1 MRAGEKV
8 VSMFNK
14 ATKNMSIY
22 AKIAYG
28 ILVSMAV
35 LIPFAVGSRYVPI
48 PVMYSQFTL
57 FKASAL
63 LILTSAVLVFWALD
77 FFLGAKKLRWHNIM
91 WVALAYLVT
100 NIISYFVS
108 IDKRMSFMGDY
119 DRLNGLIP
127 TLVLVVLFFLT
138 VQLIRNNAGMQ
149 FFMQVF
155 VLVSVALAC
164 YGLIQ
169 SAGLDPVY
177 FSSSNVDTHR
187 SSSFYGNSNLYAG
200 YLCFSIFFS
209 AGLLF
214 IEKKAAWRA
223 IYWVALLANL
233 AVALTS
239 MSRSVW
245 LACIICIPLYMVF
258 MWRQKAVLTRGDK
271 YAFGVG
277 ALAGVALISV
287 TLTNKAADLNVAK
300 RLAGIFSLEGSAG
313 TRVEMW
319 KSAIAITKEYP
330 LFGAGPDTFSL
341 TGMSHLTTRYLDLV
355 GLGEVPSNAHNL
367 PLHLAATTGIFGL
380 LSYYAVAVYALV
392 ISLKFAW
399 ENKEPKASNAKLM
412 YAAVLTAV
420 VAFSINCVVSVADIG
435 VLPFY
440 WIALAYLVVPKTQDI
455 ECENLIVQVLPL
467 VFALPFALMC
477 FVLPIKFLVAD
488 HNFRLAQ
495 DVEQASPEQIALY
508 QKAVKLNPYESDYA
522 TKLLDSIGGSY
533 IARLDMLTI
542 ADAENLLAT
551 IDRYYEEH
559 PYQFDAQSVASYY
572 YTAIAVAIKSP
583 DLYERAIQN
592 NVAILRKTPHQ
603 LKVLGD
609 LGSLYKATGQIDK
622 ADEIYSFI
630 KKTGPDTDLKQELL
644 ELIDS
649 VKTNTK

>member
-1 MRAGEKV
+1 
-8 VSMFNK
+8 MFSK
-14 ATKNMSIY
+14 ATKGMSIY

-35 LIPFAVGSRYVPI
+35 LIPFAVGSRYVPFPI
-48 PVMYSQFTL
+48 TYNQFAL
-57 FKASAL
+57 FKTSAL
-63 LILTSAVLVFWALD
+63 FFLTSAALVFWALD
-77 FFLGAKKLRWHNIM
+77 FFLGAKKLRWHSIM
-91 WVALAYLVT
+91 WVVLAYLVT

-155 VLVSVALAC
+155 VLASIALAC

-169 SAGLDPVY
+169 AAGLDPVY

-214 IEKKAAWRA
+214 IEKKAPWRA
-223 IYWVALLANL
+223 LYWVALLANL

-245 LACIICIPLYMVF
+245 LACIICMPLFMVF
-258 MWRQKAVLTRGDK
+258 MWRQKVVLTKGDK
-271 YAFGVG
+271 YALGGG
-277 ALAGVALISV
+277 ALAGAALIAA

-300 RLAGIFSLEGSAG
+300 RLAGIFSFEGSAG
-313 TRVEMW
+313 TRIEAW
-319 KSAIAITKEYP
+319 KSALTITKEYP
-330 LFGAGPDTFSL
+330 LFGAGPDTFGL
-341 TGMSHLTTRYLDLV
+341 TGMSHLTKRYLDLV
-355 GLGEVPSNAHNL
+355 GLGEVPNNAHCL
-367 PLHLAATTGIFGL
+367 PLQLAATTGILGL
-380 LSYYAVAVYALV
+380 LAYYAVTVYALA
-392 ISLKFAW
+392 ISFKFAW
-399 ENKEPKASNAKLM
+399 ENNEPKASHAKLM
-412 YAAVLTAV
+412 YAAVLTATI
-420 VAFSINCVVSVADIG
+420 AFSINCFVSVADIG
-435 VLPFY
+435 VTPFY
-440 WIALAYLVVPKTQDI
+440 WIALAYLIVPKAQDI
-455 ECENLIVQVLPL
+455 ECENLVVQVLPL

-522 TKLLDSIGGSY
+522 TELLDSIGGSY
-533 IARLDMLTI
+533 IARVDTLTLD
-542 ADAENLLAT
+542 DAKALLST
-551 IDRYYEEH
+551 VDEFYEKH
-559 PYQFDAQSVASYY
+559 PYQVDTQSVASYY
-572 YTAIAVAIKSP
+572 YTAMATIMQSAE
-583 DLYERAIQN
+583 LYDRAIQN
-592 NVAILRKTPHQ
+592 NLAILSKTPHQ

-609 LGSLYKATGQIDK
+609 LGSLYKATGQTDK
-622 ADEIYSFI
+622 ADEIYSYI
-630 KKTGPDTDLKQELL
+630 KKTGPDTDVKQKSL
-644 ELIDS
+644 ELMDS
-649 VKTNTK
+649 IKVITK